1 MGNLATIID
10 RFFQKKNANNFKII
24 ILYLFF
30 FIDWSN
36 NLFRM
41 ITQVNFFFFFGR
53 IITQLFW
60 ILL

>member
-10 RFFQKKNANNFKII
+10 SFFHKKNANNLKIF
-24 ILYLFF
+24 ILYLF

-41 ITQVNFFFFFGR
+41 ITQ
-53 IITQLFW
+53 LF
-60 ILL
+60 

>member
-30 FIDWSN
+30 LLID
-36 NLFRM
+36 
-41 ITQVNFFFFFGR
+41 Q
-53 IITQLFW
+53 IIYLE
-60 ILL
+60 

>member
-30 FIDWSN
+30 IID
-36 NLFRM
+36 
-41 ITQVNFFFFFGR
+41 
-53 IITQLFW
+53 
-60 ILL
+60 